1 MMAQASRDWSVFK
14 QIFAD
19 HWQGF
24 KQFRPRYDTPYYD
37 SLVEKMLDCG
47 NPDKMGYIEYRC
59 LECGQGKHLVSM
71 SCKSSLC
78 LRCAKVH
85 VDNWV
90 SQVSK
95 ALHEG
100 VIYRHIILTVP
111 AMFRTPFYFDC
122 LRTAVSL
129 CSMGPGD
136 YAVSS
141 DTDVQVHCA
150 AIAFPV
156 HAAYAVPSRT
166 DSLGTRS
173 RQCPRESEVR

>member
-1 MMAQASRDWSVFK
+1 MMAQASRDWSIFK

-19 HWQGF
+19 HWPGF

-37 SLVEKMLDCG
+37 RLVEKMLD
-47 NPDKMGYIEYRC
+47 
-59 LECGQGKHLVSM
+59 CGQGKHLVSM

-100 VIYRHIILTVP
+100 LIYRHIILTMP
-111 AMFRTPFYFDC
+111 DMFRTPFYQN
-122 LRTAVSL
+122 A
-129 CSMGPGD
+129 
-136 YAVSS
+136 
-141 DTDVQVHCA
+141 DVL
-150 AIAFPV
+150 
-156 HAAYAVPSRT
+156 
-166 DSLGTRS
+166 LGELS
-173 RQCPRESEVR
+173 